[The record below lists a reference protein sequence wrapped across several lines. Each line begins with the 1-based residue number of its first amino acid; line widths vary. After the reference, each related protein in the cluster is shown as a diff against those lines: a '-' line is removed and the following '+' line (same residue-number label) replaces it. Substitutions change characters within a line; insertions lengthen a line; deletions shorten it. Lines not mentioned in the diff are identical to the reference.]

1 LTVQTAFQPPTV
13 PDDMKDFLN
22 NSRRYYFEL
31 PSEMRARRRALAAPY
46 TVPANGSSERLPES
60 LTFDAVFKD
69 LSTWDHRRTRKVSEE
84 KGRARKVSEER
95 IRARKI
101 SETKGRVRKV
111 SEEKGRTRKV
121 SEKRPRK
128 KSTPSNAPSLST
140 RTFTPFIDSMNA
152 QVPVIKLSED
162 GVKLEAAPL
171 GSSMNSIARS
181 KPAMKAVVKLD
192 TTKTTIQ
199 EKTSKEKLSKENVL
213 HTKGSVEGLLER

>member
-1 LTVQTAFQPPTV
+1 
-13 PDDMKDFLN
+13 
-22 NSRRYYFEL
+22 
-31 PSEMRARRRALAAPY
+31 MRARRRALAAPY

-60 LTFDAVFKD
+60 PTLDVIFKD

-95 IRARKI
+95 IRVRKV

-140 RTFTPFIDSMNA
+140 RTFTPFIDSVNA
-152 QVPVIKLSED
+152 QAPVKLSED
-162 GVKLEAAPL
+162 GVKLEAAPF
-171 GSSMNSIARS
+171 SFSMNSIGRS
-181 KPAMKAVVKLD
+181 RPAMKAMVKLD

-199 EKTSKEKLSKENVL
+199 EKSSKEKLSKENVL